1 MKKKIIVLN
10 VNKSVA
16 EIDWILPI
24 IVELKNKYK
33 IFTLFQSRKAYNTLK
48 KDKLLFNIWNDISYD
63 YKFDNIIDKVWR
75 FVDKKIFY
83 TLFSNKYVD
92 YFLDIVLKITLN
104 EKKLIFQKS
113 QYFFLNLEHTRLI

>member
-10 VNKSVA
+10 INKSVA

-33 IFTLFQSRKAYNTLK
+33 IFTLFQSRKAYNTLR
-48 KDKLLFNIWNDISYD
+48 KDKVLFNIWNDISYG
-63 YKFDNIIDKVWR
+63 YNFDTIIEKAWR
-75 FVDKKIFY
+75 FVDQKIFY

-92 YFLDIVLKITLN
+92 
-104 EKKLIFQKS
+104 
-113 QYFFLNLEHTRLI
+113 FFF